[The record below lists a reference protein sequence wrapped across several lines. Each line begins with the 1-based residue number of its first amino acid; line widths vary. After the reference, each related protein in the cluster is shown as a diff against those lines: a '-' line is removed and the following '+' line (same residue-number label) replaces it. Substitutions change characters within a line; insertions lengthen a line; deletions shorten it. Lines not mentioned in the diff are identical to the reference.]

1 MFTLLLS
8 SIGVLRET
16 TLKKDHQSIKYV
28 WFFKNLDNVLSWVEL
43 RVVRVVDGELEALA
57 ADHELPV
64 AQGDRGKTSNGIRKV
79 QVHLDLPVVFLT
91 FLMDD

>member
-16 TLKKDHQSIKYV
+16 TLKKDHPSIKYV

-43 RVVRVVDGELEALA
+43 RVARVVNGELEALT

-64 AQGDRGKTSNGIRKV
+64 AQGDRGKTSNGIWKV
-79 QVHLDLPVVFLT
+79 QVHIDLPVFWH
-91 FLMDD
+91 F

>member
-43 RVVRVVDGELEALA
+43 RVVRVVNGELEALA

-64 AQGDRGKTSNGIRKV
+64 AQVHRGKTSNGIWKL
-79 QVHLDLPVVFLT
+79 QVHLDLPVFFLA
-91 FLMDD
+91 FFMDH